1 MTIKMYCR
9 KDDKVKCVV
18 IDQNIESKK
27 KCIDIIR
34 LNESI
39 TKRSIQI
46 KCVFLNPLM
55 TKALT
60 AEYNPNDMIVVV
72 IAESGEQ

>member
-1 MTIKMYCR
+1 MLLLIKILNR
-9 KDDKVKCVV
+9 KKNVLISLDLMKVLQKG
-18 IDQNIESKK
+18 QYK
-27 KCIDIIR
+27 
-34 LNESI
+34 
-39 TKRSIQI
+39 I
-46 KCVFLNPLM
+46 KCVFLNPVM

>member
-1 MTIKMYCR
+1 M
-9 KDDKVKCVV
+9 KVLQKG
-18 IDQNIESKK
+18 QYK
-27 KCIDIIR
+27 
-34 LNESI
+34 
-39 TKRSIQI
+39 I
-46 KCVFLNPLM
+46 KCVFLNPVM